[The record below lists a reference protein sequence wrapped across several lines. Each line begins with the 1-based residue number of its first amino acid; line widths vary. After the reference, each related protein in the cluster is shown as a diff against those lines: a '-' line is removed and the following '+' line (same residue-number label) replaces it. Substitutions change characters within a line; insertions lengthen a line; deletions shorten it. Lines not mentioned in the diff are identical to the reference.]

1 MVSRRAVSR
10 RGILAGLTFA
20 FLTASTAG
28 AQAWLSPKGEAWL
41 TLGYGNMFA
50 TRHYFGSPDPDGTN
64 SIDRGHMRSQTVG
77 VQVGYGITDRLSASV
92 GIPFVTSKYYGAFP
106 HTFDG
111 VPVPQDDGKYHG
123 FLQDYSIHLGYQLL
137 TGSIAV
143 APFATAVIPS
153 HSYPTLTH
161 AAPGKRLNEYWLG
174 ASAGARLDRILPGSY
189 VEVTYAYVFVDKV
202 KGIDL
207 NLDRSNVGM
216 ELGYF
221 VTPSLAVRF
230 LGTGHYTHGGL
241 VFRTPSNLPPD
252 LYAHH
257 DQIGKTSAVNLG
269 GGLSYTLTGSTEVYA
284 SYIRT
289 VYGRGGH
296 KIDHALSFG
305 VGWSFSPEQ
314 IIRRAF
320 PPRRAGTTGGGH

>member
-1 MVSRRAVSR
+1 MPSRRAVSK
-10 RGILAGLTFA
+10 RGFLAGLA
-20 FLTASTAG
+20 LTLLTGPTAL

-41 TLGYGNMFA
+41 TLGYGNMSA
-50 TRHYFGSPDPDGTN
+50 SRHYLGSPDPDGTN
-64 SIDRGHMRSQTVG
+64 SIDRGHMRSQSVG
-77 VQVGYGITDRLSASV
+77 VQVGYGITDRLNASV

-106 HTFDG
+106 HTQNG
-111 VPVPQDDGKYHG
+111 VPVPQDDGQYHG
-123 FLQDYSIHLGYQLL
+123 YLQDYTIHLGYQLFRE
-137 TGSIAV
+137 SIAV

-174 ASAGARLDRILPGSY
+174 TSAGSRLDRILPGSY
-189 VEVTYAYVFVDKV
+189 VEMTYAYVFVDKV
-202 KGIDL
+202 EGLDI
-207 NLDRSNVGM
+207 NLDRSNLAV

-221 VTPSLAVRF
+221 VTPSLAARF
-230 LGTGHYTHGGL
+230 VANGHYTHGGI

-257 DQIGKTSAVNLG
+257 DQIGKTSAVNVG
-269 GGLSYTLTGSTEVYA
+269 GGLSYTVTGSTEIYA
-284 SYIRT
+284 SYVRT

-305 VGWSFSPEQ
+305 VGWSFSPAQ

-320 PPRRAGTTGGGH
+320 PPRASPAASKAP

>member
-1 MVSRRAVSR
+1 MASRRAVSK
-10 RGILAGLTFA
+10 RGLLAGAALTL
-20 FLTASTAG
+20 LTVPTAI

-41 TLGYGNMFA
+41 TLGYGNTSA
-50 TRHYFGSPDPDGTN
+50 SRHYFGTPDPDGTN
-64 SIDRGHMRSQTVG
+64 SIDRGHMRSQSVG
-77 VQVGYGITDRLSASV
+77 LQVGYGITDRLTASV
-92 GIPFVTSKYYGAFP
+92 GIPFVNSKYYGAFP
-106 HTFDG
+106 HTRDG
-111 VPVPQDDGKYHG
+111 VPVPQDDGNYHG
-123 FLQDYSIHLGYQLL
+123 FLQDYSIHVGYQLS
-137 TGSIAV
+137 TEPIAV

-161 AAPGKRLNEYWLG
+161 AAPGKGLNEYWVG
-174 ASAGARLDRILPGSY
+174 TSAGSRLDRILPGSY
-189 VEVTYAYVFVDKV
+189 VEMTYAYVFVDKV
-202 KGIDL
+202 EGLDI
-207 NLDRSNVGM
+207 NLDRSQLSM

-221 VTPSLAVRF
+221 LTPSLSARF
-230 LGTGHYTHGGL
+230 LANGHYTHGGV

-289 VYGRGGH
+289 VTGRGGH
-296 KIDHALSFG
+296 KIDHAFSLG
-305 VGWSFSPEQ
+305 VGWSFSPQQ

-320 PPRRAGTTGGGH
+320 PPGRGAAASSVR